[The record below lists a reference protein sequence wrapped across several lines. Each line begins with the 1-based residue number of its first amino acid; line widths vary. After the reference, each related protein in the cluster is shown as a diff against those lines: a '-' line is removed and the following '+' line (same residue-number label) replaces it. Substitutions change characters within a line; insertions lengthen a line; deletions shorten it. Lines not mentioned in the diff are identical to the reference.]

1 MTGRWSDRFFCI
13 ICLRVIKLKHI
24 FPMKVLKCCTT
35 HIFTWYMKLE
45 KRNLH
50 INTWCNVKLNVC
62 KYCKYWK
69 GYYVGNDRKP
79 YFQNY
84 SNLYMEGRTSTC
96 FKAVKES
103 YFILFVT
110 CIKVDID
117 KRTCLWLMWNN
128 KVIILLTM
136 DKIDVKQLFVEC
148 RVDAPPAF
156 FLLNVEFLNKKQEC
170 IVIGFFFIWGQL
182 IWGLFIWGQLIC
194 GLFIW
199 SLFIEFLWG
208 HHFSRLSYTLIF
220 YCLF

>member
-1 MTGRWSDRFFCI
+1 M
-13 ICLRVIKLKHI
+13 
-24 FPMKVLKCCTT
+24 
-35 HIFTWYMKLE
+35 
-45 KRNLH
+45 
-50 INTWCNVKLNVC
+50 VC